1 MRIRI
6 KDGER
11 DFCLVLPT
19 NLIFSKGSAWLCRHI
34 GMKYAV
40 RSENE
45 AEAAVF
51 YIPDEALDG
60 LFAEL
65 RRIKKR
71 YGSWEL
77 VDVESSGGEKVKI
90 TL

>member
-1 MRIRI
+1 MRIQI
-6 KDGER
+6 KDGDR
-11 DFCLVLPT
+11 NFSLVLPT
-19 NLIFSKGSAWLCRHI
+19 NLIFSKGSAWLCRSI
-34 GMKYAV
+34 GMKYVA

-45 AEAAVF
+45 AEAAMF
-51 YIPDEALDG
+51 YITDEALEG

-65 RRIKKR
+65 RRVKKR

-77 VDVESSGGEKVKI
+77 VDVESSSGEKVKI